1 MYVGSVY
8 WFLSMA
14 TDLNETHIV
23 TIFDCESGTVVWNS
37 DDHWVFDDD
46 DNSNY
51 QACDILLEVGYS
63 KFGDYEIDSYD
74 LYEENGRIHLEI
86 NISIEEDE

>member
-14 TDLNETHIV
+14 TDLSGCRV
-23 TIFDCESGTVVWNS
+23 TIFDCESEEV
-37 DDHWVFDDD
+37 VFDS
-46 DNSNY
+46 DN
-51 QACDILLEVGYS
+51 CDSYDIAVEVDFAG
-63 KFGDYEIDSYD
+63 FGEYDIQSYD
-74 LYEENGRIHLEI
+74 LYEDHGRIHLEI

>member
-14 TDLNETHIV
+14 TDLYGCRV
-23 TIFDCESGTVVWNS
+23 TIFDCESEDVVW
-37 DDHWVFDDD
+37 D
-46 DNSNY
+46 SNNY
-51 QACDILLEVGYS
+51 DGYNIAEEVDYAG
-63 KFGDYEIDSYD
+63 FGDYDLDSYD
-74 LYEENGRIHLEI
+74 IWVEDGKAHIEI

>member
-14 TDLNETHIV
+14 TDLSGCMV
-23 TIFDCESGTVVWNS
+23 TIFDCESEAV
-37 DDHWVFDDD
+37 VFDSNNCDGYDIAVEVDD
-46 DNSNY
+46 
-51 QACDILLEVGYS
+51 AG
-63 KFGDYEIDSYD
+63 FGDYEIESYD
-74 LYEENGRIHLEI
+74 LWHSDDGVHLEI

>member
-14 TDLNETHIV
+14 TDLSGCRV
-23 TIFDCESGTVVWNS
+23 TIFDCESEEV
-37 DDHWVFDDD
+37 VFDS
-46 DNSNY
+46 DN
-51 QACDILLEVGYS
+51 C
-63 KFGDYEIDSYD
+63 DSYD
-74 LYEENGRIHLEI
+74 IAVEVDFAGFGEYDIQSYDIWTENGKTHLEI

>member
-14 TDLNETHIV
+14 TDLSGCRV
-23 TIFDCESGTVVWNS
+23 TIWDCESETVVFDS
-37 DDHWVFDDD
+37 EECDDC
-46 DNSNY
+46 Y
-51 QACDILLEVGYS
+51 DIALEVDDAGFGGY
-63 KFGDYEIDSYD
+63 DIESYD
-74 LYEENGRIHLEI
+74 IWVGDEKVHLEI

>member
-14 TDLNETHIV
+14 TDLCECRV
-23 TIFDCESGTVVWNS
+23 TIWDCESEKVVWDSNN
-37 DDHWVFDDD
+37 HEDDD
-46 DNSNY
+46 I
-51 QACDILLEVGYS
+51 AREVDFAG
-63 KFGDYEIDSYD
+63 FGDYELESYD
-74 LYEENGRIHLEI
+74 IWNDNGKVHLEI